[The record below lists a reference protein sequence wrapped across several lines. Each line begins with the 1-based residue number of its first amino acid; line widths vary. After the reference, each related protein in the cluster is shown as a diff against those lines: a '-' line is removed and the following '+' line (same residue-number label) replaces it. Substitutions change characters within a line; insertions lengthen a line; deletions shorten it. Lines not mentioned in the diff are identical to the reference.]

1 MRRIIPLEL
10 GPDVAPIS
18 GVPNWRVIHGVVFVL
33 AMAGTLLV
41 PVLRRWPWV
50 WLAPFVAYFGIV
62 AIVPRLRS
70 SLCWLR
76 VGRVSAASVGV
87 TMGIMALSTLVL
99 VGFQATV
106 HPDLHG
112 VRAAWPFESLGGVI
126 TAGVIFVIINATLGE
141 LLFRGVLF
149 EALQS
154 QWGNW
159 FTVIATGLFFGL
171 GHLKGYPSGPLGA
184 CLAALFGFALG
195 TLRVWTGGL
204 VLPIVAHMGADATI
218 YGILVYSGLV

>member
-1 MRRIIPLEL
+1 MDQSRPE
-10 GPDVAPIS
+10 S
-18 GVPNWRVIHGVVFVL
+18 NWRVIHGVVFVL
-33 AMAGTLLV
+33 AMACTLLV
-41 PVLRRWPWV
+41 PALRRWPWV

-62 AIVPRLRS
+62 AVVPRLRS
-70 SLCWLR
+70 SLTWLR
-76 VGRVSAASVGV
+76 VGKVSAAGVGV
-87 TMGIMALSTLVL
+87 TAGIMVLSTLVL

-106 HPDLHG
+106 QPDLRG
-112 VRAAWPFESLGGVI
+112 VRAAWPFESLGGI
-126 TAGVIFVIINATLGE
+126 IMAGVIFVIINATLEE

-149 EALQS
+149 DALQS

-184 CLAALFGFALG
+184 CLAALYGFTLG

-204 VLPIVAHMGADATI
+204 LLPIVAHMGADATI
-218 YGILVYSGLV
+218 YGILIYSGMV